1 MRTDY
6 CRGTLRAPRVMVLIA
21 VRLAAPVV
29 SESTPETMFFSS
41 NKIIKV
47 KNEHFK
53 LQDSLH
59 QQVECKEGVGRY

>member
-1 MRTDY
+1 
-6 CRGTLRAPRVMVLIA
+6 MVLIA

-59 QQVECKEGVGRY
+59 QQGECKEGVGRY